1 MYILLINN
9 CYDDFLV
16 QRFKIFKSLDEA
28 KYWFKDE
35 VEFATLNSVDESDK
49 DTAIKKLSQLGY
61 KITDTEYQFKGFLND
76 SEYFSV
82 DICKLEE
89 L

>member
-16 QRFKIFKSLDEA
+16 QRFKIVESLDDA

-35 VEFATLNSVDESDK
+35 VEFATLNTVEESNK
-49 DTAIKKLSQLGY
+49 ETAIKKLSQLGY
-61 KITDTEYQFKGFLND
+61 KITDTEYQFKAFLN
-76 SEYFSV
+76 ENNYFSI
-82 DICKLEE
+82 DICKIEE